1 MTMQEFC
8 HAIIQLLDF
17 RYLSFLN
24 SRLSHISKFLVYTMS
39 PCWFHVLFISLH
51 ALNSLHPTFILILFV
66 FLSKRWTLVGE
77 FYNLFYVSIEFLL
90 IIELQVIQEFEPK
103 ERYMLLKFV
112 TSCSWAPLLGFKHLL
127 PTFTIHKV

>member
-1 MTMQEFC
+1 MIMQEFC

-90 IIELQVIQEFEPK
+90 IIESQVIQEFEPK
-103 ERYMLLKFV
+103 ERYMLLKFL
-112 TSCSWAPLLGFKHLL
+112 TSCSRAPLLGFKHLL